1 MSTDFI
7 GLCPRCGIN
16 ECTTYVTSAGTYFD
30 PEETESI
37 CNECGA
43 EDVIGMEDILPEKFW
58 DKIPGLLETYQEL
71 KESEDYKERAKAQGM
86 IEFLEAIV

>member
-1 MSTDFI
+1 MSNDFI
-7 GLCPRCGIN
+7 GLCANCGIN
-16 ECTTYVTSAGTYFD
+16 ECTTYVTSQQTYYD
-30 PEETESI
+30 PEETESR

-43 EDVIGMEDILPEKFW
+43 EDVLDMEDLLPQKFW
-58 DKIPGLLETYQEL
+58 DKIPGLLETYQDL